1 MGLVGT
7 LGIVL
12 LFAALIW
19 LGIKVSMNA
28 RDLFGKFLALGV
40 TVSIGLKAIINI
52 AVSTG
57 AIPTK
62 GLPLPFISYG
72 GTALIFNVVGVA
84 LLLNIAN
91 RNA

>member
-1 MGLVGT
+1 M
-7 LGIVL
+7 
-12 LFAALIW
+12 W
-19 LGIKVSMNA
+19 LGINISIKA
-28 RDLFGKFLALGV
+28 RDLFGKFLALGL
-40 TVSIGLKAIINI
+40 TLSIASKAIINI

-72 GTALIFNVVGVA
+72 GTALIFNIIGVA

-91 RNA
+91 R